1 MRAEQQEHRHSA
13 AEGLC
18 RGPAGTGALEG
29 ERMFPLILDL
39 SFPTIKYSS
48 LKRHNLSGDCEV

>member
-1 MRAEQQEHRHSA
+1 MRAEQQEHHHSA

-18 RGPAGTGALEG
+18 RGPARTGG
-29 ERMFPLILDL
+29 MDGGHMFPFILDL

-48 LKRHNLSGDCEV
+48 LKRHNLSGHYEV